1 MNVIPQWVKDG
12 FVGLT
17 GPVARALIRGGVH
30 PNTITT
36 LGTLVVIGSG
46 AAFGIGAIRLGG
58 VLLLVSGLFDILDG
72 QVARQ
77 GGKTTTFGAFYDSTL
92 DRVGEGAVFTG
103 LIFYFLTGPLP
114 GELKVRA
121 IGAAL
126 VALVA
131 SLLVSYTRARAEALG
146 VECKVGIAQRAERIL
161 LLGLPALVFGGG
173 DGGGLW
179 RPGVLLFWIV
189 VVLAIVSA
197 ITVIQR
203 VVHVARVARGGP
215 PPSLV
220 PKRET
225 LPGVAAVRR
234 KGS

>member
-1 MNVIPQWVKDG
+1 MNVIPQLVKDG
-12 FVGLT
+12 FVALIA
-17 GPVARALIRGGVH
+17 PVARALIRGNVN

-36 LGTLVVIGSG
+36 LGTLLVIGSG
-46 AAFGIGAIRLGG
+46 VAFGYGAIRVGG
-58 VLLLVSGLFDILDG
+58 VLLLLSGIFDILDG

-77 GGKTTTFGAFYDSTL
+77 GGKITTFGAFYDSTL

-114 GELKVRA
+114 ADLKPRA
-121 IGAAL
+121 IAAGL

-146 VECKVGIAQRAERIL
+146 VDCKVGIAGRAERIL
-161 LLGLPALVFGGG
+161 LLGLPALVVGAGPG
-173 DGGGLW
+173 
-179 RPGVLLFWIV
+179 RPGVLLFGIV
-189 VVLAIVSA
+189 AVLALVSA

-203 VVHVARVARGGP
+203 VVHVARVARGAP
-215 PPSLV
+215 PPSPI

-225 LPGVAAVRR
+225 LPGVAAARR
-234 KGS
+234 KGH

>member
-1 MNVIPQWVKDG
+1 MNVIPQFVKDG

-36 LGTLVVIGSG
+36 VGTLIVIGSG
-46 AAFGIGAIRLGG
+46 VAFGSGAIRTAGA
-58 VLLLVSGLFDILDG
+58 LLLLSGIFDILDG

-77 GGKTTTFGAFYDSTL
+77 GGKITTFGAFYDSTL

-114 GELKVRA
+114 SEWKVRA
-121 IGAAL
+121 IAAAL
-126 VALVA
+126 VGLVA
-131 SLLVSYTRARAEALG
+131 SLLVSYTRARAESLG
-146 VECKVGIAQRAERIL
+146 VECKVGIAARAERIL
-161 LLGLPALVFGGG
+161 LLGIPSLIFGAGP
-173 DGGGLW
+173 L
-179 RPGVLLFWIV
+179 RPGILLFWIV

-197 ITVIQR
+197 ITVVQR
-203 VVHVARVARGGP
+203 VVHVAREARGAP

-225 LPGVAAVRR
+225 LPGIAAARR
-234 KGS
+234 KAH

>member
-1 MNVIPQWVKDG
+1 MNVIPQRVKDG
-12 FVGLT
+12 FVRLMAPLARGLIL
-17 GPVARALIRGGVH
+17 AGVP

-36 LGTLVVIGSG
+36 LGTLVVLGSG
-46 AAFGIGAIRLGG
+46 LAFGTGSIRLGG
-58 VLLLVSGLFDILDG
+58 LLLLVSGLFDLLDG

-103 LIFYFLTGPLP
+103 LIFYFLRGPLP
-114 GELKVRA
+114 ADLKPRA
-121 IGAAL
+121 IAAGL
-126 VALVA
+126 LALVA

-146 VECKVGIAQRAERIL
+146 VDNKVGIAARAERIL
-161 LLGLPALVFGGG
+161 LLGLPALALGAGPG
-173 DGGGLW
+173 
-179 RPGVLLFWIV
+179 RPGVVLFWIV
-189 VVLAIVSA
+189 AVLAFVSA

-203 VVHVARVARGGP
+203 VVHVARVARGAP

-225 LPGVAAVRR
+225 LPGMAAGRR
-234 KGS
+234 KGH

>member
-1 MNVIPQWVKDG
+1 MNVIPQRVKDG

-17 GPVARALIRGGVH
+17 GPVARALIRGGVN

-36 LGTLVVIGSG
+36 FGTLVVIGSG
-46 AAFGIGAIRLGG
+46 IAFGSGRIRLAGG
-58 VLLLVSGLFDILDG
+58 LLLLSGVFDILDG

-92 DRVGEGAVFTG
+92 DRVGEGAVFAG
-103 LIFYFLTGPLP
+103 LIFHFLTVGIPR
-114 GELKVRA
+114 E
-121 IGAAL
+121 IGAWSTAAAL

-131 SLLVSYTRARAEALG
+131 SFLVSYTRARAEALG
-146 VECKVGIAQRAERIL
+146 VECTVGIAARAERIL
-161 LLGLPALVFGGG
+161 LLGLPALFLGEGP
-173 DGGGLW
+173 W
-179 RPGVLLFWIV
+179 RRGVLLFWIV
-189 VVLAIVSA
+189 AVLAFVSA

-203 VVHVARVARGGP
+203 VVHVARVARGAP
-215 PPSLV
+215 PRSPI

-225 LPGVAAVRR
+225 LPGVAAARR

>member
-1 MNVIPQWVKDG
+1 MNVIPQFVKDG
-12 FVGLT
+12 FVALIA
-17 GPVARALIRGGVH
+17 PVARALIRGNVN

-36 LGTLVVIGSG
+36 LGTLLVIGAG
-46 AAFGIGAIRLGG
+46 VAFGYGAIRVGG
-58 VLLLVSGLFDILDG
+58 VLLLLSGIFDILDG

-77 GGKTTTFGAFYDSTL
+77 GGKMTTFGAFYDSTL

-114 GELKVRA
+114 APLKSPA
-121 IGAAL
+121 IAAGL

-146 VECKVGIAQRAERIL
+146 VECKVGIASRAERIL
-161 LLGLPALVFGGG
+161 LLGLPALAFGAGP
-173 DGGGLW
+173 W

-189 VVLAIVSA
+189 AVLALVSA

-203 VVHVARVARGGP
+203 VVHVARVARGAP
-215 PPSLV
+215 PPSPI

-225 LPGVAAVRR
+225 LPGVAAARR
-234 KGS
+234 KGR

>member
-1 MNVIPQWVKDG
+1 MNVIPQPVKDG
-12 FVGLT
+12 FVGLV

-36 LGTLVVIGSG
+36 FGTLVVIGSG
-46 AAFGIGAIRLGG
+46 IAFGYGWIKLAG
-58 VLLLVSGLFDILDG
+58 LLLLISGIFDILDG

-77 GGKTTTFGAFYDSTL
+77 GGKITTFGAFYDSTL
-92 DRVGEGAVFTG
+92 DRIGEGAVFTG
-103 LIFYFLTGPLP
+103 LTFYFLSGPLP
-114 GELKVRA
+114 GELKIRA
-121 IGAAL
+121 VAASL

-146 VECKVGIAQRAERIL
+146 VECKVGIAARAERLL
-161 LLGLPALVFGGG
+161 LLGLPALFLGAGP
-173 DGGGLW
+173 W

-189 VVLAIVSA
+189 TVLAIVSA

-203 VVHVARVARGGP
+203 VVHVARVARGVP
-215 PPSLV
+215 PPPPV

-234 KGS
+234 KGH